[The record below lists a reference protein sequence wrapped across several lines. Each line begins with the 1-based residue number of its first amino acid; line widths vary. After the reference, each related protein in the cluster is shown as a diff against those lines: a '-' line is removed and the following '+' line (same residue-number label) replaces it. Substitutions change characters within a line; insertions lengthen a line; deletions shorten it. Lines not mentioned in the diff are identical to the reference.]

1 MPTPNFEAMARK
13 WSRSTMKATS
23 SGLSSTA
30 SGRRECPFFHVAL
43 VRIQSKQLA
52 TKGEW
57 YLKCPYNIKVMIF
70 YIVVL
75 VVC

>member
-1 MPTPNFEAMARK
+1 MAALNFEAMAGK

-23 SGLSSTA
+23 SGPSSTA
-30 SGRRECPFFHVAL
+30 SGTRECPFCHVAL
-43 VRIQSKQLA
+43 VRIQSKQPA

-70 YIVVL
+70 DIVVL
-75 VVC
+75 AVC

>member
-1 MPTPNFEAMARK
+1 MAAPNFEAMAGK

-23 SGLSSTA
+23 SGSSSTTN
-30 SGRRECPFFHVAL
+30 GRRACPFCHVAL
-43 VRIQSKQLA
+43 VRIQSKQPVK
-52 TKGEW
+52 KGER

-70 YIVVL
+70 DIVVL